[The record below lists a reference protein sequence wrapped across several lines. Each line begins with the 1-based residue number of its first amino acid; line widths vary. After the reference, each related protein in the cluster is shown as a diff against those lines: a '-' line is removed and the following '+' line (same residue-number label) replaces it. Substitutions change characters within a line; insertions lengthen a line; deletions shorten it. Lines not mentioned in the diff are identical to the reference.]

1 MKVSPFTNHFL
12 SLKPAKMQLWHK
24 GTPYYQL
31 PQKESK
37 KHSWLFFKLGFTPL
51 KTEQLQQG
59 IELQG
64 KEESKDK
71 QHTRN
76 IVRERRK
83 RNETPTNSTY

>member
-51 KTEQLQQG
+51 KTEQLLQG

-64 KEESKDK
+64 KEENKDK

>member
-31 PQKESK
+31 SQKESK

-51 KTEQLQQG
+51 KTKQLQQG

-64 KEESKDK
+64 KEENKDK

-83 RNETPTNSTY
+83 RKETPTNSTY

>member
-1 MKVSPFTNHFL
+1 MKEHHIINF
-12 SLKPAKMQLWHK
+12 HK
-24 GTPYYQL
+24 
-31 PQKESK
+31 KKSK

-59 IELQG
+59 IELLG
-64 KEESKDK
+64 KEENKDK

-83 RNETPTNSTY
+83 RKETPTNSTY